1 MELHVAFHAASGQ
14 PQNVVE
20 TVGSRHDRPVS
31 EELAEE
37 TSSSGKS
44 ISDLL
49 IDIRSLVGETVS
61 ATTEEMSAGMEE
73 LAASIADVSDIS
85 HRTSN
90 EAELMATGTAEQL
103 VSAEKIQISAEE
115 LRDMSQQLQ
124 NDLSKFV
131 LCNDV

>member
-1 MELHVAFHAASGQ
+1 
-14 PQNVVE
+14 
-20 TVGSRHDRPVS
+20 VGSRHDGPVS

-73 LAASIADVSDIS
+73 VAASIADVSDIS

-103 VSAEKIQISAEE
+103 VSAEKIQISAKE